1 MKRIAVLMA
10 AAFVDML
17 GFAIIFPLLP
27 YYALRL
33 DAQEWMVGWLI
44 AVFSIAKLASA
55 PWWGRLSDR
64 YGRRP
69 VIIAALGTS
78 AVAFFVFGFAS
89 SLWMLFFSRV
99 IQGLG
104 GGTTGVL
111 QAYIGDAFDRKDRTK
126 ALGWL
131 TASTSAGVMIGPA
144 IGSLAFGFGPAA
156 PGLVAAALCVLNVVF
171 AWFMLPEST
180 RAEPGKAGERT
191 VRRAGPRRSIR
202 SAMWQVLRAPGHEVS
217 LLIWIYTVGIFG
229 FMSTTGVL
237 VLYLHSDF
245 AVTETTVGIFFVY
258 VGAMGVVVRAFL
270 LGRLVDRF
278 GEIAV
283 MRIGAALL
291 MLGILLVALPDS
303 VGVLAVV
310 WALIP
315 IGTACLFPAVAA
327 SVTHR
332 VSDDEFGQSLGVQQA
347 FGGVARVIGPIW
359 ATAVF
364 QGVGAR
370 VPFIISAGVVA
381 VAVLLTFLVREQHHA
396 VTADAVTREEPIP
409 LQAR

>member
-1 MKRIAVLMA
+1 MKRISVLMF

-27 YYALRL
+27 YYALRM

-44 AVFSIAKLASA
+44 ASFSIAKLASA

-69 VIIAALGTS
+69 IIITALSTS
-78 AVAFFVFGFAS
+78 AIAFFVFGFAS
-89 SLWMLFFSRV
+89 SLWVLFLSRV

-144 IGSLAFGFGPAA
+144 IGSLAFGFGPAT
-156 PGLVAAALCVLNVVF
+156 PGLVAGFLCVLNVAF
-171 AWFMLPEST
+171 AWKLLPEST
-180 RAEPGKAGERT
+180 PPDFVGTGKAKA
-191 VRRAGPRRSIR
+191 RRAGPTLSIR
-202 SAMWQVLRAPGHEVS
+202 SAMWQVLKNPGHEVS
-217 LLIWIYTVGIFG
+217 LLIWIYTVGILG
-229 FMSTTGVL
+229 FISTTGVL
-237 VLYLHSDF
+237 VLYLQSDF
-245 AVTETTVGIFFVY
+245 AVTETTIGLFFVY
-258 VGAMGVVVRAFL
+258 VGAMGVVMRAL
-270 LGRLVDRF
+270 VLGKLVDWL
-278 GEIAV
+278 GEIKV
-283 MRIGAALL
+283 MRLGAILL
-291 MLGILLVALPDS
+291 MLGILLITIPDS
-303 VGVLAVV
+303 IIPLAII

-332 VSDDEFGQSLGVQQA
+332 VSDSEFGQSLGVQQA

-359 ATAVF
+359 ATAVY
-364 QGVGAR
+364 QGVGAE
-370 VPFIISAGVVA
+370 VPFVIASGIVA
-381 VAVLLTFLVREQHHA
+381 VSVVLTFLVHEHPDG
-396 VTADAVTREEPIP
+396 VTPAEVKQQEPIP
-409 LQAR
+409 LKAP